1 MRRGCGGGESWGES
15 CSRPCLPPPCLP
27 QFPRLVLGPGRRPG
41 LVGAG
46 VIPAPAAAGPES
58 GRWGPRGALPRGE
71 GELDALLS
79 RLRNKCFYFYR
90 DVCRGGGR
98 REKGVQGGWG
108 EGAKEPDSD
117 SEMDTERGGLAPPH
131 SATWTRTGARSP
143 AATRAAGR
151 GQPEPAPGGRDGLS
165 SDPPRP
171 AGRWG
176 WTGRSEASPGRSI
189 PLTAGGRGPG
199 CGRGLGRLWAAKMPP
214 HVAATCTHH

>member
-1 MRRGCGGGESWGES
+1 MRRGCGGGESWGRAARGPAS
-15 CSRPCLPPPCLP
+15 LRPACLP
-27 QFPRLVLGPGRRPG
+27 QFPRLVLGPRRRPG

-46 VIPAPAAAGPES
+46 GIPTPAAARPES
-58 GRWGPRGALPRGE
+58 GRGGPRGVLPRRGE

-79 RLRNKCFYFYR
+79 RLQNKCFYFYR

-98 REKGVQGGWG
+98 REEGVQGGWG

-117 SEMDTERGGLAPPH
+117 AEMDTERGGLTPPH
-131 SATWTRTGARSP
+131 SATWTRTRARSP

-151 GQPEPAPGGRDGLS
+151 GQPEPAPGGRVGLS

-176 WTGRSEASPGRSI
+176 RTGAQRPLQAAASP
-189 PLTAGGRGPG
+189 
-199 CGRGLGRLWAAKMPP
+199 
-214 HVAATCTHH
+214 